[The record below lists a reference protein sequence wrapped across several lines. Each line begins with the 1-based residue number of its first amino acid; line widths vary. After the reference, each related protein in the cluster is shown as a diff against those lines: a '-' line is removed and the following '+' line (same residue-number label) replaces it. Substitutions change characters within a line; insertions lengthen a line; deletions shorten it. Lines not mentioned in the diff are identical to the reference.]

1 MRRLE
6 PRLSFGH
13 VRKRPRAFAGLSPCF
28 PLADGAGDE
37 PVAGD
42 NPDGL
47 LVLIGRRFT
56 AGELIRSLNAFGIDD
71 VTAREAAVVQ
81 ANVPSHSDH
90 DVATVHV
97 QRAAI
102 K

>member
-1 MRRLE
+1 MSASARGRSLDC
-6 PRLSFGH
+6 RH
-13 VRKRPRAFAGLSPCF
+13 VFRWPGGR
-28 PLADGAGDE
+28 DE

>member
-1 MRRLE
+1 MVSVGR
-6 PRLSFGH
+6 
-13 VRKRPRAFAGLSPCF
+13 
-28 PLADGAGDE
+28 GAGDE